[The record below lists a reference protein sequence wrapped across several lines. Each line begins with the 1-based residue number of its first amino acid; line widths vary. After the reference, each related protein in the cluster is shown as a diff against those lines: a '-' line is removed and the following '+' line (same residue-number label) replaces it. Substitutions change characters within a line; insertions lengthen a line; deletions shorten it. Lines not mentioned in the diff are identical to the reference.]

1 MNMAIKPALPLML
14 FIITSAFYTQQAA
27 ADTFSYHSAICE
39 AITPA
44 QSAKME
50 WREDGLINKDPSRS
64 LWVMCPMPI
73 KTEDREDVNFAVA
86 IGNMSNITVDVD
98 CILRV
103 YDDDANL
110 KSYSHTLRIDPGQ
123 VDSNS
128 WDIDEQVF
136 WPAIQC
142 NMPPDTVLRGLEGR
156 Y

>member
-1 MNMAIKPALPLML
+1 MTNKTFLPLL
-14 FIITSAFYTQQAA
+14 IFTITSVFYAQQAA
-27 ADTFSYHSAICE
+27 SDTFSYHSAICE

-50 WREDGLINKDPSRS
+50 WREAGLINKDPNNS

-73 KTEDREDVNFAVA
+73 KVEDHKDVNFGVA
-86 IGNMSNITVDVD
+86 IGNSGNTVVDVD

-103 YDDDANL
+103 FNDDGKL
-110 KSYSHTLRIDPGQ
+110 KSHSYTLRVGPGE
-123 VDSNS
+123 VNS
-128 WDIDEQVF
+128 KTWDIDDEVF

-142 NMPPDTVLRGLEGR
+142 NLPPNTVLRGLEGR

>member
-1 MNMAIKPALPLML
+1 MTTKKPFLPLI
-14 FIITSAFYTQQAA
+14 FTIASVFYAQQAA
-27 ADTFSYHSAICE
+27 SDTFSYHSAICE

-50 WREDGLINKDPSRS
+50 WREAGLINTDPNNS

-73 KTEDREDVNFAVA
+73 KVKENEDVNFGVA
-86 IGNMSNITVDVD
+86 IGNAGNEVVDVD

-103 YDDDANL
+103 FDEDGKM
-110 KSYSHTLRIDPGQ
+110 KSESYTLRVQPGAVGVKTWD
-123 VDSNS
+123 VD
-128 WDIDEQVF
+128 DEVF

-142 NMPPDTVLRGLEGR
+142 NLPPDTVLRGLEGH

>member
-1 MNMAIKPALPLML
+1 MTKKPILPLLVFM
-14 FIITSAFYTQQAA
+14 TASAFYAQQAA

-44 QSAKME
+44 QSAQME
-50 WREDGLINKDPSRS
+50 WREDGLINKDPSRA

-86 IGNMSNITVDVD
+86 IGNTSNKTVDVD

-110 KSYSHTLRIDPGQ
+110 KSHSHTLRIGAGQ
-123 VDSNS
+123 VDSKS

>member
-1 MNMAIKPALPLML
+1 MAKKPILPLLVFMA
-14 FIITSAFYTQQAA
+14 TSAFYAQQAA

-44 QSAKME
+44 QSALLE
-50 WREDGLINKDPSRS
+50 WREDGLINKDPINT

-73 KTEDREDVNFAVA
+73 KTEDREDVNFGVS
-86 IGNMSNITVDVD
+86 IGNRSDQTVDVN

-103 YDDDANL
+103 YDDDGDQ
-110 KSYSHTLRIDPGQ
+110 KSYSHTLRINSGR
-123 VDSNS
+123 VGSKS
-128 WDIDEQVF
+128 WDVDEQVF